1 MIDGSLLP
9 LKLVGLWLLLTI
21 AASWIAALAYP
32 AFRRQLQTST
42 PGRRSLLRLVY
53 GLMPVVASSLVVVFM
68 TNPFL
73 AGLLVPEH
81 CHGSECGA
89 HAPVL
94 GGGTLAS
101 AGFAA
106 FGALGGVLVLGAL
119 AWLIRGALTR
129 LKTLERLTRLT
140 ARAGD
145 HRIVES
151 DGLIACCVGLLR
163 PQVLVSRGLLAALP
177 DAQVEAVL
185 AHEQA
190 HAERRDNLRGFLL
203 YAATLAWPR
212 SRREVLRAD
221 LADDAEQACDVQA
234 AEIVGDGNVVI
245 DAMRRLTSLGSEAA
259 LQRRGVAFGEGDTAR
274 RIDCLLK
281 PSSTADDRGLAVFSL
296 GLFWLLLVGALTA
309 LSHGFLEWLTAVG
322 L

>member
-1 MIDGSLLP
+1 MIDTPLLP
-9 LKLVGLWLLLTI
+9 LKLVGLWLLLTTV
-21 AASWIAALAYP
+21 ASFIAALAYP
-32 AFRRQLQTST
+32 AYRRQLQASA
-42 PGRRSLLRLVY
+42 PGSRSLLRLVY
-53 GLMPVVASSLVVVFM
+53 GLMPVVASSLVVLFM

-101 AGFAA
+101 VGFAT
-106 FGALGGVLVLGAL
+106 FGALGGFLVLGAL
-119 AWLIRGALTR
+119 GWLIRGALTR

-145 HRIVES
+145 HRVVES

-177 DAQVEAVL
+177 EAQVEAVL

-190 HAERRDNLRGFLL
+190 HAQRRDNLRGFLVH
-203 YAATLAWPR
+203 AATLAWPR
-212 SRREVLRAD
+212 GRRELLRAD
-221 LADDAEQACDVQA
+221 LAADAEQACDVQA
-234 AEIVGDGNVVI
+234 AAVIGDANVVI

-259 LQRRGVAFGEGDTAR
+259 LRRGVAFGEGDTAER
-274 RIDCLLK
+274 MDCLLNE
-281 PSSTADDRGLAVFSL
+281 PSTANDRGLAIFSL
-296 GLFWLLLVGALTA
+296 GLFWLLLVGVLTA